1 VSAELREDA
10 LAYLGAH
17 NVMSLATVGPDGPW
31 SAALFYASEGFT
43 LYFLSGSTTR
53 HTRNLL
59 ADARASAT
67 IQQDYR
73 DWREIKGL
81 QLEGRVERLPEP
93 EKARVVKLYADKFP
107 VTRPDQAPPE
117 IAAALARIGWYRFV
131 PSRVLFIDNARG
143 LGHRQEV
150 PVTR

>member
-1 VSAELREDA
+1 MSAELREDA

-67 IQQDYR
+67 IQQDYS